1 LVGSLGLVLH
11 ASHVS
16 ERDKGKCIILD

>member
-1 LVGSLGLVLH
+1 LAGSLGFVLH

-16 ERDKGKCIILD
+16 ELDKGKCIILD